1 MQIRHFQAKV
11 KTEDLSNE
19 VEFEIT
25 TQSQLIQ
32 TRRILDSGQSVTQ
45 TEIQQCYFAKI
56 PNEVYSF
63 KSCGN
68 DTNDYS
74 IEIDLKDL

>member
-32 TRRILDSGQSVTQ
+32 TRRILDSG
-45 TEIQQCYFAKI
+45 
-56 PNEVYSF
+56 
-63 KSCGN
+63 
-68 DTNDYS
+68 
-74 IEIDLKDL
+74 

>member
-1 MQIRHFQAKV
+1 LITSIILAGLGIGIYYIILSQQKDTIYIKEYKRQNVTIGEQEMQIRNFKAKV

-32 TRRILDSGQSVTQ
+32 TRRVLDSG
-45 TEIQQCYFAKI
+45 
-56 PNEVYSF
+56 
-63 KSCGN
+63 
-68 DTNDYS
+68 
-74 IEIDLKDL
+74 